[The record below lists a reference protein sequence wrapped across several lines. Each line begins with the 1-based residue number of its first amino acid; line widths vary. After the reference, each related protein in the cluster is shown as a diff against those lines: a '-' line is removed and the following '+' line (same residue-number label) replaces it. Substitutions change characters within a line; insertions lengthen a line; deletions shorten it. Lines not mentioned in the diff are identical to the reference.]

1 MAKNPTTATFD
12 PEGPGVAA
20 VNRALSILCVFRHD
34 DDSLTLADV
43 AARTGLYKSTIL
55 RLTESLET
63 FGMLTRDTSGRFRLG
78 VELVR
83 LGAAAKLSVGGQADI
98 NVMLVDMTAATG
110 ESATYYVRRG
120 SFRLAL
126 YRVDSPKSVRDHI
139 RVGDLLSLEKGASG
153 RVLSNT
159 APLDQRGNNPFETFV
174 TIGERD
180 PDVAAISG
188 PVFCGDEIVGALAL
202 SGPIS
207 RFTEDNIAGMREIL
221 VKKCK
226 QLSALLAPQ

>member
-1 MAKNPTTATFD
+1 MAKTPATATFD

-83 LGAAAKLSVGGQADI
+83 LGAVAKLSVGGQADI
-98 NVMLVDMTAATG
+98 SSILVDMTALTG

-120 SFRLAL
+120 GFRLAL

-139 RVGDLLSLEKGASG
+139 HVGDLLPLDKGAAG
-153 RVLSNT
+153 KILSNT
-159 APLDQRGNNPFETFV
+159 ASLDQRDGNPFQTVV
-174 TIGERD
+174 TKGERD

-188 PVFCGDEIVGALAL
+188 PVFCGDDIVGALSL
-202 SGPIS
+202 SGPVS
-207 RFTEDNIAGMREIL
+207 RFTEDNVAGMREIL
-221 VKKCK
+221 MKKCK
-226 QLSALLAPQ
+226 QLSALLEPQ